1 MAISKSALGQG
12 NGHSENQ
19 RIEIPPMT
27 PAEIT
32 QAKKAEIVVITPPRL
47 ETVTVHIRGLSPY
60 IQHKFSEKAQA
71 QIEAVQRAG
80 TQARSKKKRDP
91 KDFEA
96 VYRSA
101 QHRSREGW
109 CGIPAPAFR
118 NAAIDACRL
127 VGYKMT
133 HAKLSL
139 FIEADGFDA
148 DDGTPLVRIGGE
160 PEIHK
165 GWGRNANGNPDLR
178 WRPMWREGW
187 EAFVRVR
194 WDADQF
200 SASDVGNLMMR
211 AGMQCGI
218 GEGRPSS
225 PKSNGLGWGLFE
237 VLPE

>member
-1 MAISKSALGQG
+1 MATTESARTRG
-12 NGHSENQ
+12 NGHSET
-19 RIEIPPMT
+19 RRLEIPPMT
-27 PAEIT
+27 PDEVEG
-32 QAKKAEIVVITPPRL
+32 AKAQTVVITPPRM
-47 ETVTVHIRGLSPY
+47 ETATIHIRGLSPY
-60 IQHKFSEKAQA
+60 VQHKFSEKAQA
-71 QIEAVQRAG
+71 QIEAIQRAG

-96 VYRSA
+96 VYRGA

-118 NAAIDACRL
+118 NASIDACRL
-127 VGYKMT
+127 VGFKMT

-139 FIEADGFDA
+139 FIEAGGFEA
-148 DDGTPLVRIGGE
+148 DDGKPLVRNGGE
-160 PEIHK
+160 PESHK
-165 GWGRNANGNPDLR
+165 AWGRNSNGNPDLR

-200 SASDVGNLMMR
+200 SAADVGNLMMP
-211 AGMQCGI
+211 AGLQCGI

>member
-1 MAISKSALGQG
+1 MAIRESARNPG

-27 PAEIT
+27 LEEIE
-32 QAKKAEIVVITPPRL
+32 QAGKPQTVVITPPRM
-47 ETVTVHIRGLSPY
+47 EKATIHIRGLSLY
-60 IQHKFSEKAQA
+60 VQHRFSEKAQA
-71 QIEAVQRAG
+71 QIEATQRAG
-80 TQARSKKKRDP
+80 TQARSRKKRDP

-96 VYRSA
+96 VYRAA

-118 NAAIDACRL
+118 NACIDACRL
-127 VGYKMT
+127 TGFKMT

-139 FIEADGFDA
+139 FVDCDGFDGE
-148 DDGTPLVRIGGE
+148 DGTPLVRISGE

-187 EAFVRVR
+187 EAYVRVS

-200 SASDVGNLMMR
+200 SAADVGNLMMR
-211 AGMQCGI
+211 AGLQCGI

-225 PKSNGLGWGLFE
+225 PKSNGLGWGIFE

>member
-1 MAISKSALGQG
+1 MATTESACNSG
-12 NGHSENQ
+12 NGHPENQ

-27 PAEIT
+27 LDEIE
-32 QAKKAEIVVITPPRL
+32 QAGKAQTVVITPPRM
-47 ETVTVHIRGLSPY
+47 ETAIIHIRGLSPY
-60 IQHKFSEKAQA
+60 VQHKFSEKAQA
-71 QIEAVQRAG
+71 QIEATQRAG
-80 TQARSKKKRDP
+80 TQARSRKKRDP

-96 VYRSA
+96 VYRAA

-118 NAAIDACRL
+118 NACIDACRL

-139 FIEADGFDA
+139 FIEADSFDG
-148 DDGTPLVRIGGE
+148 DDGTPLVRISGE

-200 SASDVGNLMMR
+200 SASDVANLMMR

-225 PKSNGLGWGLFE
+225 PKSNGLGWGIFE
-237 VLPE
+237 VLPQ